1 MFKSIFKR
9 LLTTYLMIIC
19 FIIITISITFSLFFS
34 KYVVDQQHKIL
45 SSTANRVNNLVNSYL
60 ANEISKK
67 DLDLNLDSLGY
78 TIDARIFAVKANKED
93 FTKNKTFN
101 LGDGLDE
108 DFIINN
114 MIKILDGQEI
124 FIKSQYSKKFD
135 DYVVFEGFPLKVHG
149 KIYGAILIFSME
161 NELSK
166 NIRKMN
172 IAILLI
178 TIILLS
184 ISTIV
189 TFKTSKNISSPLKK
203 MESAARKIAVGE
215 KADDIEVNLNDEI
228 ASLAKSFN
236 YMKNELILT
245 EKMRREFI
253 ANVSHDL
260 KTPLTSISGIVQ
272 AMIEGIVEINDY
284 NKYLIIIQDETN
296 RLIKITS
303 EILEVAKIQSNS
315 IKLFKEEIQLK
326 PFLESLINSFAFK
339 ISEKELNMT
348 LICPDNLIINAD
360 SGKLKQIIGN
370 IISNSIKYN
379 KKGGK
384 IIINAIDIINSVEF
398 VISDTGIGISDNEIH
413 FIFEKFYRADKSRTS
428 KAGGT
433 GLGLSIAKSLVELHG
448 GKISVSSTINQGTTL
463 SIKIPK

>member
-203 MESAARKIAVGE
+203 MDSAARKIAVGE

-253 ANVSHDL
+253 ASVSHDL

-326 PFLESLINSFAFK
+326 SFLESLINSFAFK

-384 IIINAIDIINSVEF
+384 IIINAIDSINSVEF